1 MTAGKVQPQ
10 VMAGAKKVVFSTL
23 AKEDSRIVVLGVN
36 QETYDFSVQTR
47 RKLATK
53 AGNAAGLVR
62 ARDDSHTV
70 VTGVNQE
77 TYDFSVTARLQP
89 DTKAAN
95 AAGLVRGLVIG
106 GFGKIMLKARPT
118 PL

>member
-10 VMAGAKKVVFSTL
+10 LKAGAKKVVFSTL

-62 ARDDSHTV
+62 GFFGTV
-70 VTGVNQE
+70 VPDGRCAEGGKAGQE
-77 TYDFSVTARLQP
+77 GR
-89 DTKAAN
+89 
-95 AAGLVRGLVIG
+95 
-106 GFGKIMLKARPT
+106 RPS
-118 PL
+118 

>member
-1 MTAGKVQPQ
+1 MCRGRQGGAGREEAQLKPATKAGKGGRFV
-10 VMAGAKKVVFSTL
+10 K
-23 AKEDSRIVVLGVN
+23 
-36 QETYDFSVQTR
+36 TR